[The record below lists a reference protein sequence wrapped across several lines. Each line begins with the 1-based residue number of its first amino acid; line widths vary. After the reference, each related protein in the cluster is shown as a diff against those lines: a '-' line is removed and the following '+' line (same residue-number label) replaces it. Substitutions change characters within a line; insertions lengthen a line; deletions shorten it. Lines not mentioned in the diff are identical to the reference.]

1 MWTVTGAFD
10 YDIGDGPAPEKSKL
24 LKPGKSYS
32 LGRRDHPLQVR
43 HKAISKNHAVF
54 VVGECT
60 EEQAADPGYV
70 PTLRFENL
78 TERKRTI
85 ERPTLES
92 PRLYCM
98 PHAAMELEDEDVVH
112 LSASVRVVVRWKGVC
127 CYNGS
132 ARAGPAVSVKECAAL
147 GIHVVPTLCAE
158 VTHHLTPTYAL
169 SPAIATSLVSLAT
182 LVRPEWLIALLAAG
196 KAREEDAEEG
206 RGGLSPLEV
215 SFALPPETKFR
226 PAFAPA
232 LPPRLRKF
240 EVWGADEERA
250 GMFRGRRF
258 VFVGERGAEAPG
270 ALRELVRRGEGEYEC
285 FAVEGGT
292 ERFGQVLAKRRA
304 REVEL
309 VLVAE
314 RHAVV
319 PVVGEDG
326 WGTLVEEAKKFNLK
340 FYTPENVVE
349 AVVHTDIS
357 LLDSSVNA
365 EDVMPESGLPDV
377 IPNTYEDEPS
387 VPPPARAASPVPQ
400 QESLPVPQ
408 IQEETPAPHRRLPRR
423 ATSRASSRGPS
434 PPPPPPPVA
443 QPPRD
448 ANGASHTLA
457 PEAGPSEP
465 AQPRRTLVRRA
476 GKPKPIIGIDDTTI
490 DIDNGSVSGRAP
502 EEPPVLSLPR
512 RAESIVPPTPAR
524 PSRLKRR
531 VGTNAQNA
539 SSELFPGTAE
549 VIVPDAEEPPHKKF
563 KALFDESD
571 PDRLAQMHLDEYS
584 SQRANVEE
592 SMTQYEPSGPS
603 TAAGTQ
609 ARQSARNRTSGT
621 TSAGVPLD
629 ALMEEEEESMLTLG
643 SSARPDAFGSVNTQ
657 SKARGMKRKSQA
669 VDAEGDVEM
678 EEAPPRTRR
687 RTGDDDSVPE
697 ETAQTQADAVPP
709 KSKPLSKVVTRED
722 MAQSQVHAKEKPAKK
737 AGVSAKVGAEPGKPD
752 KDAAFLKAVAS
763 TKRGKKTED
772 MFDREFNNLRISKPD
787 LAQQKMNDEWS
798 VLEEF
803 GDDGDVRG
811 NFMVV
816 VEMPVLRKGAGRE
829 HLRRGEGRLEWQG
842 RPDFKKFKR
851 KNGAGRRHPVELVVE
866 EEGDLGIGSQYWK
879 GSSQT
884 APSGSGQLKSQVKA
898 EESEGEKTT
907 TTQRS
912 TQRRAKS
919 TLPTLVS
926 DEEDED
932 GDERIFTPAP
942 SKPPSSKSKSQ
953 GRGSKALP
961 STRASSRNAA
971 TRIASQK
978 QPLFIVSDIEEEN
991 DDAVG
996 EGMSTVDRSLVLEG
1010 EDEDSAGTTLM
1021 ATSRST
1027 QSRTTRGKKGLA
1039 SKRSIPVVLDDDS
1052 DDGATFKALG
1062 ARAKSRR

>member
-1 MWTVTGAFD
+1 
-10 YDIGDGPAPEKSKL
+10 
-24 LKPGKSYS
+24 
-32 LGRRDHPLQVR
+32 
-43 HKAISKNHAVF
+43 
-54 VVGECT
+54 
-60 EEQAADPGYV
+60 
-70 PTLRFENL
+70 
-78 TERKRTI
+78 
-85 ERPTLES
+85 
-92 PRLYCM
+92 
-98 PHAAMELEDEDVVH
+98 
-112 LSASVRVVVRWKGVC
+112 
-127 CYNGS
+127 
-132 ARAGPAVSVKECAAL
+132 
-147 GIHVVPTLCAE
+147 
-158 VTHHLTPTYAL
+158 
-169 SPAIATSLVSLAT
+169 
-182 LVRPEWLIALLAAG
+182 
-196 KAREEDAEEG
+196 
-206 RGGLSPLEV
+206 
-215 SFALPPETKFR
+215 
-226 PAFAPA
+226 
-232 LPPRLRKF
+232 
-240 EVWGADEERA
+240 
-250 GMFRGRRF
+250 
-258 VFVGERGAEAPG
+258 
-270 ALRELVRRGEGEYEC
+270 
-285 FAVEGGT
+285 
-292 ERFGQVLAKRRA
+292 
-304 REVEL
+304 
-309 VLVAE
+309 
-314 RHAVV
+314 
-319 PVVGEDG
+319 
-326 WGTLVEEAKKFNLK
+326 
-340 FYTPENVVE
+340 
-349 AVVHTDIS
+349 
-357 LLDSSVNA
+357 
-365 EDVMPESGLPDV
+365 MPESGLPDV

-657 SKARGMKRKSQA
+657 NGGGATA
-669 VDAEGDVEM
+669 
-678 EEAPPRTRR
+678 TRR

-737 AGVSAKVGAEPGKPD
+737 AG
-752 KDAAFLKAVAS
+752 AVAS

-803 GDDGDVRG
+803 G
-811 NFMVV
+811 MT
-816 VEMPVLRKGAGRE
+816 GR
-829 HLRRGEGRLEWQG
+829 